1 MLNPANLYNKQCL
14 YFLGVLLK
22 GGLGGLLKKQNST
35 QMDILIAQN
44 NLNIFVHDIVN
55 INKRIVWQKELL

>member
-14 YFLGVLLK
+14 HFLGVLLK
-22 GGLGGLLKKQNST
+22 GDLGGLLKKQNPT

-55 INKRIVWQKELL
+55 INKGIVWQKELL

>member
-14 YFLGVLLK
+14 YFLG
-22 GGLGGLLKKQNST
+22 GLLKKQNPT

-55 INKRIVWQKELL
+55 INKGIVWQKELL